1 MRWLFPGKTIRVEAP
16 CLDCG
21 EAMVVEMKD
30 EEILL
35 VDPDTMVGYTSAE
48 VGGEASTRPFR

>member
-35 VDPDTMVGYTSAE
+35 VDPDTMVGYTSTE
-48 VGGEASTRPFR
+48 VGGDASTRPFR

>member
-1 MRWLFPGKTIRVEAP
+1 MRWLFPGKTIRIEAP

-35 VDPDTMVGYTSAE
+35 VDPDTMVGYTSTE
-48 VGGEASTRPFR
+48 VGGDASTRPFR